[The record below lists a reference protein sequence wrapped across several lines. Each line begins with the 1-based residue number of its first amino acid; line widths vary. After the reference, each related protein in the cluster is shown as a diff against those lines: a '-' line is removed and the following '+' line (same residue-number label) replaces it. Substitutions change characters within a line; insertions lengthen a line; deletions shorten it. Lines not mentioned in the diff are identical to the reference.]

1 MTRCRFS
8 LRGLKCAGQSKNG
21 LACTSRLFC
30 HMRSFDSPTISD
42 DSVIALSRAASIASL
57 ALIATDARDATTLL
71 TLYARDA
78 IDAPYASRHSPSAI
92 SYKLSFLPAICH
104 TL

>member
-1 MTRCRFS
+1 MTWCRSS
-8 LRGLKCAGQSKNG
+8 LRRLKCAGQRKND
-21 LACTSRLFC
+21 LACASRPYN
-30 HMRSFDSPTISD
+30 HRSSFDSPNISD
-42 DSVIALSRAASIASL
+42 DNVIALSRAASIASL